1 MTLSGLTYLNVNTL
15 NRRETLL
22 HQLRHF
28 VLWLIKNLTAFIR
41 KKNTHNTLNL
51 ESGRDYWYIKK
62 KHTLLWFSS
71 LSIVWQCFMSV
82 QVFCFFNVAANLKK
96 WNRWGRLNTFSI
108 GRNVTFYAHVFG
120 TTLTVVNSVFFPR
133 LRTAK
138 ESSRYSKGIL
148 ANFGS
153 NFPYF

>member
-62 KHTLLWFSS
+62 KTHTFMVFVTVNRLAVFYVSS
-71 LSIVWQCFMSV
+71 SV
-82 QVFCFFNVAANLKK
+82 LFF
-96 WNRWGRLNTFSI
+96 
-108 GRNVTFYAHVFG
+108 
-120 TTLTVVNSVFFPR
+120 
-133 LRTAK
+133 
-138 ESSRYSKGIL
+138 
-148 ANFGS
+148 
-153 NFPYF
+153 